1 MPITTMLRL
10 AQSAVAS
17 VVIGS
22 MSVILA
28 ISFAALVYTGPL
40 SIHLGS
46 GIMLT
51 LLGSILMALVGSLF
65 CSYRGY
71 VCGPQ
76 DITAILI
83 SGAGVAIVNHLGPT
97 AESTLPTIVAFL
109 VLTSLVT
116 GVVLFIAGV
125 FKVGSMVRFMP
136 YPVVAGFL
144 AATGYLL
151 LMGAFSVLF
160 RESVTFYNIAEL
172 VMAAPLHLWLPWIG
186 GGLLV
191 LLLTKRFSGDLVIPL
206 SICLSVVL
214 FYLVTFLLEIPVGD
228 ARRSGLMLGPFD
240 EVSLANEFSFAQ
252 LDLVDWSRIFEQ
264 LPTILAVAG
273 LAILGSMLHTTGFS
287 ATFGLGSDVE
297 RDLRGHGLA
306 NIAASSVG
314 GLPGFMILGETIL
327 ARRMGLAG
335 ILPAVAAGA
344 GFGLVLSFGAS
355 ILSYLPAGL
364 FALIISYLGFDLIW
378 TWLWK
383 SRSRLSALEHLT
395 VWLIV
400 LVAAAFSFL
409 TALGIGILAAVTI
422 FIYSYSNTEIVR
434 MRSTVASRRSRVER
448 SEEASA
454 LLSEVGDKAVILE
467 LSGFVFFGTADR
479 LVDYALAEL
488 ADPGNPEYLLL
499 DFARVSGIDASAV
512 ASLQTIADKSAQ
524 NRATLV
530 LARLSENVRNPLRSL
545 LAAHDAVV
553 VAESLDSAI
562 RDVEDKLLLEKQFSD
577 PDKGKSL
584 KEVVAELKSD
594 FQAEDGIIRDIKLS
608 AGEVLLESGARSTEL
623 YVLEEGRLR
632 AEIENSGG
640 DRLRVAEFRPY
651 ALIGEIAFYAGS
663 PRTAWVVAEQDSR
676 LVRIDLDRIRESRRD
691 SVVEFHRVAA
701 RSLARR
707 VLRMTQ
713 LNRDA
718 EL

>member
-1 MPITTMLRL
+1 MLRL

-83 SGAGVAIVNHLGPT
+83 SGAGVAIATHLGPS
-97 AESTLPTIVAFL
+97 AENTLPTVVAFL
-109 VLTSLVT
+109 VVTSFVT
-116 GVVLFIAGV
+116 GVVLFAAGV
-125 FKVGSMVRFMP
+125 FKIGSMVRFMP

-186 GGLLV
+186 GGLIV
-191 LLLTKRFSGDLVIPL
+191 LLLTRRYSGDLVIPL

-214 FYLVTFLLEIPVGD
+214 FYLVVFLLEIPVGD
-228 ARRSGLMLGPFD
+228 ARMSGLMLGPFD
-240 EVSLANEFSFAQ
+240 EVSLASEFSFAQ
-252 LDLVDWSRIFEQ
+252 LDHVDWSRIFEQ
-264 LPTILAVAG
+264 SPTILAIAG

-287 ATFGLGSDVE
+287 ATFALGSDVE

-306 NIAASSVG
+306 NIAASSAG

-335 ILPAVAAGA
+335 ILPAVAAAA
-344 GFGLVLSFGAS
+344 GFGLVLSFGTS

-395 VWLIV
+395 VGLIV

-448 SEEASA
+448 SDEASA
-454 LLSEVGDKAVILE
+454 LLSETGDKAVILE

-479 LVDYALAEL
+479 LVDHAMAEL
-488 ADPGNPEYLLL
+488 ADPGDAEYLVL

-524 NRATLV
+524 YRATLV
-530 LARLSENVRNPLRSL
+530 LARLSENLRNPLRSL
-545 LAAHDAVV
+545 LATHDAIV

-562 RDVEDKLLLEKQFSD
+562 RDIEDKLLLEKQFSD
-577 PDKGKSL
+577 PNKGKSL

-594 FQAEDGIIRDIKLS
+594 FQAEDRIIRDIKLS

-640 DRLRVAEFRPY
+640 NRVRVAEFRPY

-663 PRTAWVVAEQDSR
+663 PRTAWVVAEHDSR
-676 LVRIDLDRIRESRRD
+676 LVRIDLDRIRESKKH